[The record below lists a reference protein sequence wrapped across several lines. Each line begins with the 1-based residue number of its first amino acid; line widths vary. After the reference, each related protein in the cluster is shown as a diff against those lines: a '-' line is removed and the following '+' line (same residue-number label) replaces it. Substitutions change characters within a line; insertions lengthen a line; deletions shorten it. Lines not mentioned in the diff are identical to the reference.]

1 MKQTLHTSRRA
12 FKLALLCLMAFV
24 TWGGNYCIAQETA
37 YKTLSFPDGNS
48 KGVNLYTETWSATI
62 SGFTWEIANFNNNSN
77 AWTFIKAGR
86 QKYASV
92 ATIDNTTPFDKAI
105 GKIVVEVKD
114 DVDAG
119 LVNSIC
125 LQVASDAG
133 FSNVIETVELKS
145 YKKTDFVFNV
155 SAPQANLYY
164 RLKFDLKK
172 GSTKSKKNGFVQ
184 VNKVEYYEDASNKTA
199 TSLSFDAP
207 SYEISKDQTLQQLPT
222 LKAGEQ
228 TLFGKTITW
237 SSDNKDVA
245 TVDANGTVTGVGLGK
260 ANITAKF
267 AGDDTYKTSTA
278 SYEIKVKGAPEL
290 SFPEPSYNIIANEPF
305 AAPKLT
311 KSPADVVVT
320 YSSSDEKVATVEPST
335 GEVSIVGAGT
345 AKITATSQVTDVYE
359 VASASY
365 DLVVTKFTPALSFPQ
380 TSYTIKMGD
389 AFAPKLEGLPEG
401 VTPAYTSS
409 NEEVATVDAATG
421 EVKVVGVGTTTI
433 TVTSPNTDIYKEAT
447 ASYELT
453 VKLATSKEVTIDFST
468 FGYTNLQKVTEVSQD
483 GITMTIAKGSGMTD
497 PQWIENGKT
506 LRFYDKNT
514 LKIASKN
521 RIKKVHFFFY
531 TKKSEVSETNPTYDA
546 GDFQFL
552 DAGKNEGELDLS
564 ACNTKEVI
572 LTFSGKVFYTK
583 MVVTT
588 DVSVGTI
595 TIATP
600 EGFGTYYNS
609 NSYILPEGL
618 TAFGYKEASADGTLV
633 KTEEFTG
640 GEVVPAGAALVV
652 KGNTGDYECYATD
665 QVATKTLNGNLLKGV
680 AKATTVEK
688 KEGFKR
694 YVLTTVNNVLGF
706 YRTKSGNI
714 KVPANRAYLEL
725 TKAQAQAVSF
735 FQLDGETT
743 GIENATATTKEAPKA
758 IYTLSGVRLKA
769 TTTKG
774 LPAGA
779 YVVNGKVVIVK

>member
-1 MKQTLHTSRRA
+1 MVTS
-12 FKLALLCLMAFV
+12 
-24 TWGGNYCIAQETA
+24 
-37 YKTLSFPDGNS
+37 D
-48 KGVNLYTETWSATI
+48 
-62 SGFTWEIANFNNNSN
+62 ANF
-77 AWTFIKAGR
+77 
-86 QKYASV
+86 
-92 ATIDNTTPFDKAI
+92 
-105 GKIVVEVKD
+105 KD
-114 DVDAG
+114 V
-119 LVNSIC
+119 L
-125 LQVASDAG
+125 
-133 FSNVIETVELKS
+133 ETVSLPKPS
-145 YKKTDFVFNV
+145 TNYGKNDFVFVIKNPKV
-155 SAPQANLYY
+155 NLFYK
-164 RLKFDLKK
+164 LVFDLKK
-172 GSTKSKKNGFVQ
+172 DQGGKKNGFVQ

-199 TSLSFDAP
+199 TSLSFAAP
-207 SYEISKDQTLQQLPT
+207 SYTISKDQTLQQLPI

-228 TLFGKTITW
+228 TLSDKTITW
-237 SSDNKDVA
+237 SSDNDKVA
-245 TVDANGTVTGVGLGK
+245 TVDAATGTVTGVGLGK

-290 SFPEPSYNIIANEPF
+290 SFPEPSYNIFANDKF
-305 AAPKLT
+305 TAPVLT

-365 DLVVTKFTPALSFPQ
+365 DLVVTKFTPELSFPQ

-421 EVKVVGVGTTTI
+421 EVKIVGVGTTTI
-433 TVTSPNTDIYKEAT
+433 TVTSPETDIYEGAT
-447 ASYELT
+447 ASYVLT
-453 VKLATSKEVTIDFST
+453 VNRATSKEVTIDFST
-468 FGYTNLQKVTEVSQD
+468 FGYTNEQNVTEVSQN
-483 GITMTIAKGSGMTD
+483 GITMTLAKGSGMTD
-497 PQWIENGKT
+497 PQWIKQSET
-506 LRFYDKNT
+506 MRFYKNNT

-595 TIATP
+595 SIATP

-618 TAFGYKEASADGTLV
+618 TAFGYKEANTDGTLV
-633 KTEEFTG
+633 KTDVFNG
-640 GEVVPAGAALVV
+640 GDVVPANAALVV
-652 KGNTGDYECYATD
+652 KGNEGEYECYATD
-665 QVATKTLNGNLLKGV
+665 QAATKTLEGNLLKGV

-688 KEGFKR
+688 TEGIKR
-694 YVLTTVNNVLGF
+694 YVLTAVNGVLGF
-706 YRTKSGNI
+706 YQTQSGNI

-725 TKAQAQAVSF
+725 TEAQAQAVSF

-769 TTTKG
+769 TTTQG

>member
-1 MKQTLHTSRRA
+1 
-12 FKLALLCLMAFV
+12 MAFV

-48 KGVNLYTETWSATI
+48 KKVNSYVETWSATI
-62 SGFTWEIANFNNNSN
+62 SGFTWEIANFNNNN
-77 AWTFIKAGR
+77 NNPDWKFIRAGSR
-86 QKYASV
+86 KGESV

-105 GKIVVEVKD
+105 GKIVVDVEKDVEARFVK
-114 DVDAG
+114 
-119 LVNSIC
+119 SIC
-125 LQVASDAG
+125 LQVASDVN
-133 FSNVIETVELKS
+133 FSNVIETVKLTY

-172 GSTKSKKNGFVQ
+172 GSGNGFVQ
-184 VNKVEYYEDASNKTA
+184 INKVEYYEDASNKTA

-207 SYEISKDQTLQQLPT
+207 SYTISKDQTLQQRPT
-222 LKAGEQ
+222 LKADEQ
-228 TLFGKTITW
+228 TLSGKTITW
-237 SSDNKDVA
+237 SSDNEKVA
-245 TVDANGTVTGVGLGK
+245 TVDAATGIVTGVGLGK
-260 ANITAKF
+260 AKITAKF
-267 AGDDTYKTSTA
+267 AGDDEYKSSTA
-278 SYEIKVKGAPEL
+278 SYEIIVKGAPAL
-290 SFPEPSYNIIANEPF
+290 SFPEASYNIFANDKF

-320 YSSSDEKVATVEPST
+320 YSSSDEKVATVEAST
-335 GEVSIVGAGT
+335 GEVTIVGAGT

-359 VASASY
+359 EAQASY
-365 DLVVTKFTPALSFPQ
+365 DLVVTKFTPKLSFPQ
-380 TSYTIKMGD
+380 TSYTIEMGD
-389 AFAPKLEGLPEG
+389 AFAPKLEGLPED

-409 NEEVATVDAATG
+409 KEEVATVDAATG
-421 EVKVVGVGTTTI
+421 EVKIVGVGTTTI
-433 TVTSPNTDIYKEAT
+433 TVTSPNTDIYEEAT
-447 ASYELT
+447 ASYVLT
-453 VKLATSKEVTIDFST
+453 VNWATSKEVTIDFST
-468 FGYTNLQKVTEVSQD
+468 FGYTNGQNVTEVSQN
-483 GITMTIAKGSGMTD
+483 GITMTLAKGSGKTD
-497 PQWIENGKT
+497 PQWIENGKA

-618 TAFGYKEASADGTLV
+618 TAFGYTTANTDGTLV
-633 KTEEFTG
+633 KTDVFNG
-640 GEVVPAGAALVV
+640 GDVVPANAALVV
-652 KGNTGDYECYATD
+652 KGNEGEYECYATD
-665 QVATKTLNGNLLKGV
+665 KEATKTLEGNLLKGV
-680 AKATTVEK
+680 AKATTIEK
-688 KEGFKR
+688 TEGIKR
-694 YVLTTVNNVLGF
+694 YVLTTVNGVLGF
-706 YRTKSGNI
+706 YQTKSGNI

-725 TKAQAQAVSF
+725 TEAQAQAVSF

-769 TTTKG
+769 TTTQG

>member
-1 MKQTLHTSRRA
+1 
-12 FKLALLCLMAFV
+12 MAFV

-37 YKTLSFPDGNS
+37 YKTLSFPDDN
-48 KGVNLYTETWSATI
+48 KNNNKLSAYDK
-62 SGFTWEIANFNNNSN
+62 SWIAKIGDFSWKITNFNNNNWKNS
-77 AWTFIKAGR
+77 WTYIKAGS
-86 QKYASV
+86 KKFASV

-105 GKIVVEVKD
+105 GKIVVGVEKD
-114 DVDAG
+114 VEARF
-119 LVNSIC
+119 VNSIC
-125 LQVASDAG
+125 LQVASDAN
-133 FSNVIETVELKS
+133 FSNVIETVKLIY

-164 RLKFDLKK
+164 RLKFDLKQ
-172 GSTKSKKNGFVQ
+172 GSGNGFVQ
-184 VNKVEYYEDASNKTA
+184 INKVEYYEDASNKTA

-207 SYEISKDQTLQQLPT
+207 SYTISKDQTFTKLPT

-228 TLFGKTITW
+228 TLSDKTITW
-237 SSDNKDVA
+237 SSDNDKVA
-245 TVDANGTVTGVGLGK
+245 TVDAATGTVTGVAAGNAK
-260 ANITAKF
+260 ITAKF
-267 AGDDTYKTSTA
+267 AGDDEYETSTA
-278 SYEIKVKGAPEL
+278 SYEIIVKGAPSL
-290 SFPEPSYNIIANEPF
+290 SFPE
-305 AAPKLT
+305 
-311 KSPADVVVT
+311 
-320 YSSSDEKVATVEPST
+320 
-335 GEVSIVGAGT
+335 
-345 AKITATSQVTDVYE
+345 
-359 VASASY
+359 
-365 DLVVTKFTPALSFPQ
+365 
-380 TSYTIKMGD
+380 TSYTVEMGD
-389 AFAPKLEGLPEG
+389 VFSTPKLEGLPED
-401 VTPAYTSS
+401 VTPEYTSS

-421 EVKVVGVGTTTI
+421 EVKIVGVGTTTI
-433 TVTSPNTDIYKEAT
+433 TVTSPNTGIYEMAT

-468 FGYTNLQKVTEVSQD
+468 FGYTNGQNVTEVSQN
-483 GITMTIAKGSGMTD
+483 GITMTLAKGSGKTD
-497 PQWIENGKT
+497 PQWIENGKA

-531 TKKSEVSETNPTYDA
+531 TTDKSQESETNPTYDA

-552 DAGKNEGELDLS
+552 DAGKTEGELDLS
-564 ACNTKEVI
+564 ACNTKEVT

-583 MVVTT
+583 MIVTT

-595 TIATP
+595 TIAAP

-618 TAFGYKEASADGTLV
+618 TAFGYTKANTNGTLV
-633 KTEEFTG
+633 KTDVFNG
-640 GEVVPAGAALVV
+640 GDVVPANAALVV
-652 KGNTGDYECYATD
+652 KGNEGEYECYATD
-665 QVATKTLNGNLLKGV
+665 QVATKTLEGNLLKGV

-688 KEGFKR
+688 TEGIKR
-694 YVLTTVNNVLGF
+694 YVLTTVNGVLGF
-706 YRTKSGNI
+706 YQTKSGNI

-769 TTTKG
+769 TTTQG

>member
-1 MKQTLHTSRRA
+1 
-12 FKLALLCLMAFV
+12 MAFV

-184 VNKVEYYEDASNKTA
+184 INKVEYYEDASNKTA

-207 SYEISKDQTLQQLPT
+207 SYTISKDQTLTKLPT
-222 LKAGEQ
+222 LKADEKP
-228 TLFGKTITW
+228 LFGKTITW
-237 SSDNKDVA
+237 SSDNDKVA

-260 ANITAKF
+260 ANITATF
-267 AGDDTYKTSTA
+267 AGDNEYKTSTA
-278 SYEIKVKGAPEL
+278 KYEIKVKGAPAL
-290 SFPEPSYNIIANEPF
+290 SFPEKSYNIFANEVF
-305 AAPKLT
+305 TAPELT

-320 YSSSDEKVATVEPST
+320 YSSSDEKVATVDAST
-335 GEVSIVGAGT
+335 GKVSIVGAGT

-359 VASASY
+359 EAQASY
-365 DLVVTKFTPALSFPQ
+365 DLVVTKFTPKLSFPQ
-380 TSYTIKMGD
+380 TSYTIEMGD
-389 AFAPKLEGLPEG
+389 AFAPKLEGLPED

-409 NEEVATVDAATG
+409 KEEVATVDAATG

-433 TVTSPNTDIYKEAT
+433 TVTSPETDIYEGAT
-447 ASYELT
+447 TSYELT
-453 VKLATSKEVTIDFST
+453 VNWATSKEVTIDFST
-468 FGYTNLQKVTEVSQD
+468 FGYTNEQNVTEVSQN
-483 GITMTIAKGSGMTD
+483 GITMTLAKGSGMTD
-497 PQWIENGKT
+497 PQWIKQSET
-506 LRFYDKNT
+506 MRFYKNNT

-595 TIATP
+595 SIATP

-618 TAFGYKEASADGTLV
+618 TAFGYKEANTDGTLV
-633 KTEEFTG
+633 KTDVFNG
-640 GEVVPAGAALVV
+640 GDVVPANAALVV
-652 KGNTGDYECYATD
+652 KGNEGEYECYATD
-665 QVATKTLNGNLLKGV
+665 QAATKTLEGNLLKGV

-688 KEGFKR
+688 TEGIKR
-694 YVLTTVNNVLGF
+694 YVLTAVNGVLGF
-706 YRTKSGNI
+706 YQTQSGNI

-743 GIENATATTKEAPKA
+743 GIENATATTMEAPKA

-769 TTTKG
+769 TTTQG